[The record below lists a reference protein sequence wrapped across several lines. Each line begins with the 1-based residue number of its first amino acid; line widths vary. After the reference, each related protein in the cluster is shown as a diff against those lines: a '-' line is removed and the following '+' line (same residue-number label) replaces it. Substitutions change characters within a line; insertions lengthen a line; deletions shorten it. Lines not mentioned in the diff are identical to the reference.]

1 MNSPRHYLEG
11 NVRWPLTV
19 TVVGCGGN
27 GAQMLSG
34 LAAIEVAL
42 KEIGNRSIS
51 VEVYDND
58 VVTTANIGRQPFF
71 PCDVGRNKADV
82 LVERINMAYGFNWIS
97 HPCAVD
103 EATDLNRDLIISCVD
118 TIKARQLIYRAL
130 KLSRRTHGK
139 RLGYWMDLGN
149 TEMTGQTVLGRMMEK
164 DAEKLAKQNA
174 PLPHFFEMFPHL
186 LEDGIQEDNAP
197 SCSLAEALS
206 RQSLFVN
213 RTLASHALAMLY
225 DLLVKGSVG
234 YGGFYLNLKTGLT
247 VGMTLKADAPMRQP
261 KPSRRRGASR
271 SASKVG

>member
-1 MNSPRHYLEG
+1 MSSPRHYLEG
-11 NVRWPLTV
+11 DVRWPLTV

-34 LAAIEVAL
+34 LAAIEIAL
-42 KEIGNRSIS
+42 KELGDRSIS

-82 LVERINMAYGFNWIS
+82 LVERINIAYGFNWIS
-97 HPCAVD
+97 HPRAVD
-103 EATDLNRDLIISCVD
+103 EDADLNRDLVISCVD
-118 TIKARQLIYRAL
+118 TIKARQIIYRAL
-130 KLSRRTHGK
+130 QLSRRTHSK

-149 TEMTGQTVLGRMMEK
+149 TEMTGQAVLGRFQEK
-164 DAEKLAKQNA
+164 ARSKATQQPA
-174 PLPHFFEMFPHL
+174 PLPHFFELFPHL

-213 RTLASHALAMLY
+213 RNLAAHALAMLY

-234 YGGFYLNLKTGLT
+234 FGGFYLNLKTGIT
-247 VGMTLKADAPMRQP
+247 MPMPLKAIEAPR
-261 KPSRRRGASR
+261 KRARSTRRA
-271 SASKVG
+271 A